1 MSSLVSNAELR
12 AVRSDY
18 LASLSDLIS
27 NERPVIKNL
36 TIIAEENLHAAP
48 AIVDAIQAR
57 MKQAPRHQKLHVLY
71 LIDSICKNVRRDYLS
86 LFADCIVSLFTTTY
100 HQVPDKDKSRFC
112 HVLDTW
118 RSSGKRPPVFPPRV
132 IAEIDRRLR
141 QAPSR
146 RTPSP
151 MPAPRPPQ
159 SAPAPA
165 SAQPGTQPPTNPVDV
180 LKLLSTLSGVT
191 SAPTPAPQVPA
202 SAQPG
207 SLTTNVSALL
217 QSLLNPGVPTALPAS
232 PIPGMPSHMTP
243 PQNSGLDIAV
253 ITLTNDD
260 IQQKRP
266 GLAEKLYSAY
276 PGQCKQCAIRF
287 RATEDG
293 KRQYQ
298 AHLDWHFR
306 RNRRLKESKRRAQP
320 RGWFLSEQDWVDA
333 RQLEAEAASSAAIF
347 ESSVP
352 GTNGTNHDGT
362 LPSDQ
367 HGSAADGGGSPTND
381 EANGSDDTLLRA
393 MTVVVPAQQH
403 NSVCPICNEK
413 LVGVWDDDEEEWV
426 YRNAIL
432 VDNTVY
438 HATCRTASL
447 RNATAAKPQGSMA
460 AFEGSPLAAGIKRKP
475 LDDDDLRAKE
485 YGTPEK
491 RLATALSP

>member
-1 MSSLVSNAELR
+1 MSSLVSNAELK

-71 LIDSICKNVRRDYLS
+71 LIDSICKNVRRDYLA
-86 LFADCIVSLFTTTY
+86 LFADCIVPLFTTAY

-118 RSSGKRPPVFPPRV
+118 RPSGKRPPVFPPKV

-151 MPAPRPPQ
+151 MAAHRPPQ
-159 SAPAPA
+159 AAAAST
-165 SAQPGTQPPTNPVDV
+165 SAQPSTQPPANPVDV

-191 SAPTPAPQVPA
+191 SAPTPAPQAPVV
-202 SAQPG
+202 AQTG

-217 QSLLNPGVPTALPAS
+217 QSLLNPGASTALSASSVPGGVSSHLASMPTA
-232 PIPGMPSHMTP
+232 GF
-243 PQNSGLDIAV
+243 DIAI

-287 RATEDG
+287 RATDDG

-333 RQLEAEAASSAAIF
+333 RQLEAETASSAAIF
-347 ESSVP
+347 ESTAP
-352 GTNGTNHDGT
+352 GVEGASYDSARV
-362 LPSDQ
+362 SDQ
-367 HGSAADGGGSPTND
+367 HGPEADGSSPPASG

-432 VDNTVY
+432 ADSAVY

-447 RNATAAKPQGSMA
+447 RNATSAEPQESTSFDGNS
-460 AFEGSPLAAGIKRKP
+460 LVAGVKRKP
-475 LDDDDLRAKE
+475 LDGDQHAKE
-485 YGTPEK
+485 FGTPEK
-491 RLATALSP
+491 RFAAALSP